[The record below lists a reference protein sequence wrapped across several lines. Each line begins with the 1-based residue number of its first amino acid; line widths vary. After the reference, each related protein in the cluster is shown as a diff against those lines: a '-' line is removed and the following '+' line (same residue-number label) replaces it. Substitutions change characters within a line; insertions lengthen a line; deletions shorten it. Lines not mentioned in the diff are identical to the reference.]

1 MSLSPADLRLLRVF
15 TAAVLGRFDEL
26 AHLRRTAP
34 LGEPDRRW
42 REALLMVHV
51 FAGVPRGV
59 EAYAVLEAQGGLGPA
74 HDEQDQAKPEERRAR
89 GEAFVRRI
97 DEKDSP
103 AVLGMLERQHAD
115 FARWVI
121 EHAYGRVLTRPG
133 LEPRVRE
140 LLAVCALAA
149 LGQERQLAS
158 HVRGTLRCGGTREEL
173 EEALAALTGLVEPE
187 RLEHARRVLER
198 FGAG

>member
-15 TAAVLGRFDEL
+15 SAAVLGRFDEL
-26 AHLRRTAP
+26 AHLRRTAS

-42 REALLMVHV
+42 REALLQVHV
-51 FAGVPRGV
+51 FAGFPRGV
-59 EAYAVLEAQGGLGPA
+59 EAYAVLEAQGGLGFA
-74 HDEQDQAKPEERRAR
+74 LGEEDSSTPEEQRAR
-89 GEAFVRRI
+89 GEQLFERI
-97 DEKDSP
+97 YAADAP
-103 AVLGMLERQHAD
+103 AVRAMLERQHPEY
-115 FARWVI
+115 ARWVL

-133 LEPRVRE
+133 LEPRMRE

-173 EEALAALTGLVEPE
+173 EQALAVLEGLADPE

-198 FGAG
+198 FGQG

>member
-15 TAAVLGRFDEL
+15 TSAVLGRFDEL

-34 LGEPDRRW
+34 PGEPDRRW
-42 REALLMVHV
+42 REALLQVHI

-59 EAYAVLEAQGGLGPA
+59 EAYAVLEAQGGLGLA
-74 HDEQDQAKPEERRAR
+74 HEEQDHATPDERRAR
-89 GEAFVRRI
+89 GEAFFRRI
-97 DEKDSP
+97 YEQDSP
-103 AVLGMLERQHAD
+103 AVRGMLERQHPD
-115 FARWVI
+115 FAHWVI

-133 LEPRVRE
+133 LEPRMRE

-158 HVRGTLRCGGTREEL
+158 HVRGTLRCGGTRAEL
-173 EEALAALTGLVEPE
+173 EEALGALEGLAEPA
-187 RLEHARRVLER
+187 RLDHARRVLER

>member
-42 REALLMVHV
+42 REALLQVHL
-51 FAGVPRGV
+51 FAGIPRAL

-74 HDEQDQAKPEERRAR
+74 HEEQDPAAPEERRAR
-89 GEAFVRRI
+89 GEQLFRRI
-97 DEKDSP
+97 YEKDSP
-103 AVLGMLERQHAD
+103 AVLGMIERQHAD
-115 FARWVI
+115 FGLWVI
-121 EHAYGRVLTRPG
+121 EHAYGRVLSRPG
-133 LEPRVRE
+133 LEPRMRE

-158 HVRGTLRCGGTREEL
+158 HVRGTLRCGGTRADL
-173 EEALAALTGLVEPE
+173 DQTLAALEGLAEPL
-187 RLEHARRVLER
+187 RLEHAQRVLER
-198 FGAG
+198 FSAG